1 MQREFRPG
9 RVSVGNDFSIT
20 IIGSVGGGR
29 THTGGRGGGLHTGEE
44 KCNFLIACECV
55 QNNFSESVRRRAV
68 CLFNEIT
75 KRLNTECISTPRY
88 RRDRR
93 FVPRYV

>member
-20 IIGSVGGGR
+20 IIGSVVGHRWG
-29 THTGGRGGGLHTGEE
+29 GGGLYTGEE

-75 KRLNTECISTPRY
+75 KRLNTECISTPRIGEI
-88 RRDRR
+88 DDS
-93 FVPRYV
+93 FHDT